1 MTVLL
6 SAKMLEMVNDSR
18 RTLQHCSVL
27 RLMSG
32 MLSDW
37 ISYYVC
43 DRSADKA
50 AVDTHVLSS
59 QAVNFTECDVFK
71 HRCHKFSFF
80 PQHHMQREVVS
91 FLVHSNNANISSYW
105 AIILPLGNKDFI
117 CHLTFS
123 LQMS

>member
-18 RTLQHCSVL
+18 RTLQNCSVL

-50 AVDTHVLSS
+50 AVRHSRSELTGCKLYRVRCF
-59 QAVNFTECDVFK
+59 QASV
-71 HRCHKFSFF
+71 
-80 PQHHMQREVVS
+80 P
-91 FLVHSNNANISSYW
+91 
-105 AIILPLGNKDFI
+105 
-117 CHLTFS
+117 
-123 LQMS
+123 